1 MEFLL
6 LLMYEINWNMFQGNG
21 YFCIFPA
28 EMLEENFD
36 RVLSLS
42 ARNVDREI
50 LTHFVQ
56 VQSFQLTFDCEDW
69 LKGEITQLG
78 S

>member
-21 YFCIFPA
+21 YFCIFPT

-42 ARNVDREI
+42 ATNVDREI

-56 VQSFQLTFDCEDW
+56 V
-69 LKGEITQLG
+69 
-78 S
+78 